1 MIFLC
6 VLLYCMFYITLEVH
20 VVLQKSL
27 IIPMV
32 GWVRGRFALFL
43 LQVLSPSIYSF
54 TICHF
59 AVISHKKYKTGNSIL
74 SYRLR
79 HLNHTISMVK
89 LSIDSNKVK
98 CNQLFL
104 TD

>member
-6 VLLYCMFYITLEVH
+6 VLLYRMFYITLEVH
-20 VVLQKSL
+20 IVLQKSL

-32 GWVRGRFALFL
+32 GWVSGRFTLFL

-54 TICHF
+54 KFCHF
-59 AVISHKKYKTGNSIL
+59 AVISQKKYKTGNSIL
-74 SYRLR
+74 SNRLSN
-79 HLNHTISMVK
+79 LNHTISMVK